1 MIELNTKDHVK
12 DDIAR
17 YNITDNVCDYAMLC
31 IFDNIRQIVLENV
44 HYNVLVNVWQDLHSY
59 TKRK

>member
-1 MIELNTKDHVK
+1 MIELNTKNHVN

-17 YNITDNVCDYAMLC
+17 YNISDYVRDYAMLC

-44 HYNVLVNVWQDLHSY
+44 HNNVLVNVWQDLLYH

>member
-1 MIELNTKDHVK
+1 MIELNTKDHVE

-17 YNITDNVCDYAMLC
+17 YNICDNVCDYAMLC
-31 IFDNIRQIVLENV
+31 IFEKIRQIVLENV
-44 HYNVLVNVWQDLHSY
+44 HNNVWVNVWQDLLYH